1 MPGAS
6 SDSYPDGNQPFI
18 RVEASA
24 KFFWDI
30 RYPNMAPHPF
40 HQNRIDGAAYYTA
53 FSGDADG
60 HRAVCVNLRRQR
72 FDPQVTLEL
81 TKLADRRKNSMSN
94 AGVVEKAKGVDIG
107 LSVRVIEDAYHNIFD
122 TCYLFTSDIDFLP
135 VVAAIQ
141 RIGKKVIV
149 FGYMDGLGTRSKLEY
164 VPDGFVDLSS
174 HMSGTYKVRGAG

>member
-1 MPGAS
+1 
-6 SDSYPDGNQPFI
+6 
-18 RVEASA
+18 
-24 KFFWDI
+24 
-30 RYPNMAPHPF
+30 
-40 HQNRIDGAAYYTA
+40 
-53 FSGDADG
+53 
-60 HRAVCVNLRRQR
+60 
-72 FDPQVTLEL
+72 
-81 TKLADRRKNSMSN
+81 MSN